1 MQTVN
6 TVAALRAARAAL
18 TGQVGLVPTM
28 GALHAGHL
36 ALVEQARAECEAVMV
51 SIFVNPTQFGP
62 NEDLSR
68 YPRDIPRDLA
78 LLEQAGVA
86 VAFIPPPEAMYPPG
100 FQTWVEVTDITRG
113 LEGERR
119 PGHFRGV
126 ATVVAKLFH
135 LFQPHI
141 AYFGQKD
148 AQQVAVIKRMVRD
161 LDFPLAIAVCPTR
174 REPDGLALSSRN
186 RYLNVEQRQ
195 AAAVLYRALLAAGR
209 VYEAGERHPEKLRT
223 TMLAVLQAEALAE
236 PDYVSAADAR
246 TLQEL
251 TLPGDEPVLLSMAV
265 RVGMTRLIDN
275 LLLPLALNN
284 RADLSAVLGG

>member
-36 ALVEQARAECEAVMV
+36 ALVEQARAECDAVMV

-68 YPRDIPRDLA
+68 YPRDIPHDLA
-78 LLEQAGVA
+78 LLEQAGVD
-86 VAFIPPPEAMYPPG
+86 VVFIPPPEEMYPPG
-100 FQTWVEVTDITRG
+100 FQTWVEVTDVTRG

-148 AQQVAVIKRMVRD
+148 AQQVAVIKRMARD
-161 LDFPLAIAVCPTR
+161 LDFPLAIAVCPTQ

-195 AAAVLYRALLAAGR
+195 AAAVLYRALSAAGR
-209 VYEAGERHPEKLRT
+209 VYEAGERHPEKLRSA
-223 TMLAVLQAEALAE
+223 MLSVLQAEALVE

-251 TLPGDEPVLLSMAV
+251 TLPGNEPVLLSIAV
-265 RVGMTRLIDN
+265 RVGTTRLIDN